1 MAISD
6 TQPSPPSGADAVHA
20 QAERLFAQG
29 LQCHSDGELAQAM
42 QTYEQVLKLA
52 PGHFGALHH
61 VGIVAF
67 QVGNFALAAG
77 FFRSALAVDPDAAAV
92 HGDLGNALREMQH
105 LEDALLSYERAL
117 ALNGGDADT
126 YFNRGVALQ
135 ALQRPDDALRS
146 YDRALAINEADDQAW
161 SNRAAVLGQMR
172 QHAAALRSVEQALA
186 VNPQNVEAHH
196 NHGTILRESGRMD
209 EAEASYRRALE
220 LVPDYAEAQHQLG
233 RLLYSR
239 GQAEEALQC
248 HDRTIA
254 LDPRRAEAYRQR
266 AIVLRKLD
274 RITEAQR
281 DDASAA
287 GLRRELIDAHRTLG
301 KELQELGRP
310 ESAARLFGAALA
322 LDDGD
327 ADLWQLRARML
338 NAAARREEA
347 LAAVERALALRPDSA
362 DYHLTR
368 GVILR
373 AMLRYEEARQC
384 FENVVRLAPHHPGG
398 YTNLGS
404 LLDQLG
410 DAGAALEN
418 CARAIA
424 LDPDCALAHW
434 NRALVYLRCGDY
446 ERGWREYEWRWKAE
460 TLSLHNS
467 RRHFPQPAWTG
478 REALSGKTIL
488 LHAEQ
493 GLGDTLQFCR
503 YATLVAQR
511 GATVIVE
518 APPPLAELLGTLAGV
533 DRVVARDAA
542 PPPFD
547 YHIPL
552 MSLPLAFGTRPD
564 TVPGA
569 PYLASDPARVARWD
583 ALLGPR
589 TRPRVGVVWSGHPAH
604 LNDHHRSVPLA
615 LMARLFAGPLA
626 ERCEFISLQKEVRP
640 ADQPLLDTLPL
651 RQVAGQLRDF
661 SDTAALCALL
671 DVVVTVDTS
680 VAHLAGALGK
690 PVWILLPA
698 PFEWRWLE
706 QGAASPWYPSATL
719 YRQSRRC
726 DWAPVIDAVAA
737 DLGQLA
743 ADSVAGLIR
752 WERRQR

>member
-1 MAISD
+1 M
-6 TQPSPPSGADAVHA
+6 
-20 QAERLFAQG
+20 
-29 LQCHSDGELAQAM
+29 
-42 QTYEQVLKLA
+42 
-52 PGHFGALHH
+52 
-61 VGIVAF
+61 
-67 QVGNFALAAG
+67 
-77 FFRSALAVDPDAAAV
+77 
-92 HGDLGNALREMQH
+92 
-105 LEDALLSYERAL
+105 
-117 ALNGGDADT
+117 
-126 YFNRGVALQ
+126 
-135 ALQRPDDALRS
+135 
-146 YDRALAINEADDQAW
+146 
-161 SNRAAVLGQMR
+161 
-172 QHAAALRSVEQALA
+172 
-186 VNPQNVEAHH
+186 
-196 NHGTILRESGRMD
+196 
-209 EAEASYRRALE
+209 
-220 LVPDYAEAQHQLG
+220 
-233 RLLYSR
+233 
-239 GQAEEALQC
+239 
-248 HDRTIA
+248 
-254 LDPRRAEAYRQR
+254 
-266 AIVLRKLD
+266 RKLD
-274 RITEAQR
+274 RIAEAQR
-281 DDASAA
+281 DDAVAA
-287 GLRRELIDAHRTLG
+287 ALRRELIDAHRTLG
-301 KELQELGRP
+301 RELQELGRP

-384 FENVVRLAPHHPGG
+384 FENVVRLAPRHPGG

-410 DAGAALEN
+410 DAGSALEN
-418 CARAIA
+418 YARAIA

-434 NRALVYLRCGDY
+434 NRALVYLRRGDY
-446 ERGWREYEWRWKAE
+446 ECGWREYEWRWKAE

-552 MSLPLAFGTRPD
+552 MSLPLAFGTRPA

-615 LMARLFAGPLA
+615 LMARLFAEVRWPSGASSSACKRKSGRPTS
-626 ERCEFISLQKEVRP
+626 RCWIRCRCGKWPASCATSATPPPCAPCWTWSSRSTPAWPIWPARWASRCGYCCQSRSSGAGWSRARPVPGIRAPPCTASPGAATGRRSSTRWRRTWASWPQIALPALSDGRGDNVNNAISLIRVTIFKHRKPRRP
-640 ADQPLLDTLPL
+640 GRA
-651 RQVAGQLRDF
+651 VG
-661 SDTAALCALL
+661 
-671 DVVVTVDTS
+671 
-680 VAHLAGALGK
+680 G
-690 PVWILLPA
+690 
-698 PFEWRWLE
+698 
-706 QGAASPWYPSATL
+706 
-719 YRQSRRC
+719 RC
-726 DWAPVIDAVAA
+726 
-737 DLGQLA
+737 G
-743 ADSVAGLIR
+743 
-752 WERRQR
+752 